1 MAVFL
6 FLDGFG
12 VLLIAYFVVIRTLDL
27 GSASG
32 GVISET
38 EVRLSAVP
46 KTHTISGRPL
56 LPRAG
61 SPRYINVCRAGSPRY
76 VYVPRAGNP
85 GR

>member
-1 MAVFL
+1 MLVTQL
-6 FLDGFG
+6 H
-12 VLLIAYFVVIRTLDL
+12 L
-27 GSASG
+27 GHIPPFES
-32 GVISET
+32 I
-38 EVRLSAVP
+38 
-46 KTHTISGRPL
+46 ICRPL

>member
-1 MAVFL
+1 M
-6 FLDGFG
+6 GFFALLCEIQALK
-12 VLLIAYFVVIRTLDL
+12 VLESIIC
-27 GSASG
+27 
-32 GVISET
+32 
-38 EVRLSAVP
+38 
-46 KTHTISGRPL
+46 RPL

>member
-1 MAVFL
+1 MS
-6 FLDGFG
+6 G
-12 VLLIAYFVVIRTLDL
+12 VNVYGIR
-27 GSASG
+27 
-32 GVISET
+32 
-38 EVRLSAVP
+38 
-46 KTHTISGRPL
+46 HTIICRPL